1 MSSDLPNFNNDF
13 NYPPLSRKDLM
24 YLDSI
29 KSRDFPIKRLNQI
42 NSKRDWSANLYN
54 LDIEKSVPYRSNIY
68 TNKIDFINKLDD
80 IEDAHPKKE
89 KILVKPNF
97 ILNVHDIDKAFPNK
111 EKKIS
116 QRHVNP
122 LNPVYKLPSF
132 PVPAPPTPLKFI
144 RDQMDISDI
153 EKAKPNKL
161 YPMKMRPMKTY
172 DEIEGNHPKKP
183 YVRKQFYDS
192 FNYDDINKKKRIIR
206 NTNPLDPDYG
216 KDYGGYIEGT
226 KPYLPFYD
234 FKFNVKNSL
243 YNKDIDGTLP
253 GSKNHYSNYRYDN
266 KERYETK
273 DILGASADTKRYGIF
288 TKRCTNPL
296 RPNYQ
301 YIGNSENLD
310 CFGTINYKNDS
321 NNINKNDQFLTRTIS
336 HPNLGNFENFA
347 NNHYHNYIKNN
358 YNDNIKNNLYNS
370 QDFHNIERNVR
381 NNRKIYK
388 SQSYVQAPDNKID
401 INNVKKVFNNNVNSF
416 QTNFEI
422 NSYKKPFYDFENKN
436 NPTSSLRKSTDN
448 NRLNDNIQN
457 IEKLPDLNINNKNNF
472 NNNYNH
478 KLNKKINI
486 QNDNNSQKDFPIYGN
501 QNEFGTL
508 YQKYKIDD
516 ENNIYDDK
524 FNTLINK

>member
-1 MSSDLPNFNNDF
+1 MSSELPNFNSDF

-29 KSRDFPIKRLNQI
+29 KPRDFPIKKLNQI
-42 NSKRDWSANLYN
+42 NSKRDWSTNLYN
-54 LDIEKSVPYRSNIY
+54 LDIEKSVPYKSNIY
-68 TNKIDFINKLDD
+68 THKVDFINKLDD
-80 IEDAHPKKE
+80 IEKAHPKKE

-111 EKKIS
+111 EKQVS

-132 PVPAPPTPLKFI
+132 PAPAPPTPLKFI

-153 EKAKPNKL
+153 EKAKPKKL
-161 YPMKMRPMKTY
+161 YPMEMRPMKTY

-183 YVRKQFYDS
+183 YIRKQFYDS
-192 FNYDDINKKKRIIR
+192 FNYDDISKKKRIFR

-226 KPYLPFYD
+226 KPCIPFYN
-234 FKFNVKNSL
+234 FKINVKNSL

-253 GSKNHYSNYRYDN
+253 GSKNYYSNYRYDN

-273 DILGASADTKRYGIF
+273 DISGTSADSKRYGII

-310 CFGTINYKNDS
+310 CFGTINYKNDRYDIDKH
-321 NNINKNDQFLTRTIS
+321 NQLLTRTIS
-336 HPNLGNFENFA
+336 HPNLGNFTEFS
-347 NNHYHNYIKNN
+347 NNHHNNISNNCN
-358 YNDNIKNNLYNS
+358 YNNKNNLYNS
-370 QDFHNIERNVR
+370 QNFHNIIRNDR
-381 NNRKIYK
+381 NNRRIFK
-388 SQSYVQAPDNKID
+388 SQSYVLALDNKID
-401 INNVKKVFNNNVNSF
+401 INNVKKVINNKVNSVLP
-416 QTNFEI
+416 NFEI
-422 NSYKKPFYDFENKN
+422 NTNKNPFYEFDNKN
-436 NPTSSLRKSTDN
+436 EPNSMFRKSSNN

-457 IEKLPDLNINNKNNF
+457 FGKLPDFSKNNKNSF
-472 NNNYNH
+472 KNNYNF
-478 KLNKKINI
+478 NRNINI
-486 QNDNNSQKDFPIYGN
+486 KSDINSLKGFPTYDNK
-501 QNEFGTL
+501 NEFGTL
-508 YQKYKIDD
+508 YQKYKLDD

-524 FNTLINK
+524 FSTLINK